1 MKAKRPIALLMGFLM
16 LITMTLSWL
25 APDSSVLAAEGTEVN
40 TADDLDMIRSNPS
53 GNYVLTAD
61 IQLEGEFTPISNF
74 SGTLDG
80 QGHTISGLK
89 IVADDEQKIG
99 FFCGKYR
106 CHPQSGSSGRIDP
119 GDCAQHRMLG
129 GRDCGGQQRHH

>member
-53 GNYVLTAD
+53 GIMFLRRYPA
-61 IQLEGEFTPISNF
+61 
-74 SGTLDG
+74 
-80 QGHTISGLK
+80 
-89 IVADDEQKIG
+89 
-99 FFCGKYR
+99 
-106 CHPQSGSSGRIDP
+106 GRRIHSYFKLFRYAWMARAIP
-119 GDCAQHRMLG
+119 SAAENCCR
-129 GRDCGGQQRHH
+129 

>member
-61 IQLEGEFTPISNF
+61 IRLEGEFTPISNF

-99 FFCGKYR
+99 FF
-106 CHPQSGSSGRIDP
+106 Q
-119 GDCAQHRMLG
+119 
-129 GRDCGGQQRHH
+129 

>member
-53 GNYVLTAD
+53 GIMFLR
-61 IQLEGEFTPISNF
+61 QISSWKENSLLF
-74 SGTLDG
+74 QTFPVRWMARAIPS
-80 QGHTISGLK
+80 
-89 IVADDEQKIG
+89 A
-99 FFCGKYR
+99 
-106 CHPQSGSSGRIDP
+106 
-119 GDCAQHRMLG
+119 A
-129 GRDCGGQQRHH
+129 